1 MNNWFTEVWIVFC
14 LSTKTQLAL
23 AFGVAFFLG
32 ILLMGEML
40 VGGIELHGHLK
51 PLTDA
56 VRASLAHRYEGAA
69 WMALGSFLLLA
80 IKTYRKD
87 RRRVFGY

>member
-1 MNNWFTEVWIVFC
+1 MKNWFTEVWIVFC

-23 AFGVAFFLG
+23 GFGVAFFLG

-51 PLTDA
+51 PLTDV
-56 VRASLAHRYEGAA
+56 VRASLAHRYESAA

-80 IKTYRKD
+80 IKTYRKE

>member
-1 MNNWFTEVWIVFC
+1 MKSWLTEVWIVFC

-32 ILLMGEML
+32 ILLVGEKF
-40 VGGIELHGHLK
+40 VGSIDLYGHVK
-51 PLTDA
+51 PLTDV
-56 VRASLAHRYEGAA
+56 VRASLAHRYESAA
-69 WMALGSFLLLA
+69 WMALGSFFLLA
-80 IKTYRKD
+80 IKTYRED